1 MLTIVSTGYPVS
13 VSGMITLPVN
23 SSMYQTMV
31 ANIQQL
37 QSNQDGTLCITPM
50 QVHKSAC
57 SSHHHHHSHPNG
69 NQTPAHQQ
77 HTNSTGPPIG
87 SCGTSHCGTGN
98 SSGAVSSATTATTT
112 TTCTP
117 AHSTPS
123 FPLYNPYVA
132 HQHHHAHLFGQS
144 TAAAAAAQLRS
155 AAAMGLAAAAAASG
169 SSAATA
175 AAAAAAQHLKLN
187 RAMLRNLSP
196 AGVGPMVAAA
206 GDGGEALLRSLEKHL
221 SGHGSTGGGGHV
233 GGHKTHSSHSN
244 AHTVQENN
252 LNNNCENAPNA
263 MVPKLEMADDGQA
276 VIDSDG
282 NIIIRFGNSAPIK
295 IECDSTDFKV

>member
-1 MLTIVSTGYPVS
+1 MFAGYPVS

-57 SSHHHHHSHPNG
+57 SSHHHHNHPNS
-69 NQTPAHQQ
+69 NKTPAHQQ
-77 HTNSTGPPIG
+77 HINSTGPPPG
-87 SCGTSHCGTGN
+87 SCTTSHCGIGY
-98 SSGAVSSATTATTT
+98 SSSAVSMATTATTT
-112 TTCTP
+112 TTNTTCTP
-117 AHSTPS
+117 AHSNPS

-132 HQHHHAHLFGQS
+132 HQHHHAHLFGQTS
-144 TAAAAAAQLRS
+144 AVAAAAQLRS
-155 AAAMGLAAAAAASG
+155 AAAMGLAAAAAATG
-169 SSAATA
+169 SSVAANA

-187 RAMLRNLSP
+187 RALLRNLSP
-196 AGVGPMVAAA
+196 TGVGPMVAAA
-206 GDGGEALLRSLEKHL
+206 GDGGEALLRTLEKHL
-221 SGHGSTGGGGHV
+221 SGHGSAGGGGH
-233 GGHKTHSSHSN
+233 KAHSANSN
-244 AHTVQENN
+244 AHTAQANN
-252 LNNNCENAPNA
+252 LNNNCEHMPNA
-263 MVPKLEMADDGQA
+263 MLPKMELADDGQA